1 MSSRCSA
8 ITPVLIL
15 EAQTPKPLPALTG
28 MGKLDRGR
36 VATEEILNGL
46 EGIALSVSRKRAQQM
61 EGDSHQAAQDIAQE
75 MRLSF
80 WRALHT
86 WDVNAPNTAEFTSY
100 AFQRAK
106 LDGRQAAAREIAP
119 AAPRSAAG
127 AFMGAL
133 SRCAGD
139 FEAAK
144 QELISHPETK
154 RRFTP
159 ERAEYVAA
167 AFLRPTPIATVS
179 ESALEDSPAQDP
191 DHLVEYTA
199 LGTTP
204 RAARLHLAVNDG
216 RPVVVGATTEG
227 WCTDLQPSLAH
238 NPVAVS
244 RDAVRCKG
252 VRVTGTKRGKHATG
266 AIIDRDAEAETSTR
280 FAAAA
285 QAKAAELLA
294 GMSPTE
300 AAIARLAYG
309 FDGNPP
315 MLTDTGK
322 LDATAIAEALGKTP
336 GTVKAAWSRAVRKL
350 RAAA

>member
-1 MSSRCSA
+1 MSSPC
-8 ITPVLIL
+8 ITPALIAQ
-15 EAQTPKPLPALTG
+15 AQTPKPLPALTG

-80 WRALHT
+80 WRALND
-86 WDVNAPNTAEFTSY
+86 WDVDGPNTAEFTSY

-106 LDGRQAAAREIAP
+106 LDGRSAAAREIAP

-133 SRCAGD
+133 SRSGGD

-144 QELISHPETK
+144 EELINHPDAK

-159 ERAEYVAA
+159 ERADHVAA
-167 AFLRPTPIATVS
+167 AFVRPAPIATVAD
-179 ESALEDSPAQDP
+179 SALEASSAQDP
-191 DHLVEYTA
+191 DNLVEYTA
-199 LGTTP
+199 LGTAP
-204 RAARLHLAVNDG
+204 RPQRSHMAVIGG
-216 RPVVVGATTEG
+216 RPVIAWETTAG

-238 NPVAVS
+238 NPIAIS

-252 VRVTGTKRGKHATG
+252 VKVTGTKRGKHATG
-266 AIIDRDAEAETSTR
+266 AIIDRDAEAETSAR

-285 QAKAAELLA
+285 QVKAAELLER
-294 GMSPTE
+294 MSPTE
-300 AAIARLAYG
+300 QAIARCAFG
-309 FDGNPP
+309 FDGEPP
-315 MLTDTGK
+315 MLTEDGR
-322 LDATAIAEALGKTP
+322 LDATAIAEVLGKTP
-336 GTVKAAWSRAVRKL
+336 GTVKATWSRALKKM

>member
-1 MSSRCSA
+1 MSSPC
-8 ITPVLIL
+8 ITPALIRQ
-15 EAQTPKPLPALTG
+15 AQTPKPLPALTG
-28 MGKLDRGR
+28 MGKLDLGR

-46 EGIALSVSRKRAQQM
+46 EGIARSVSRKRAQQM

-80 WRALHT
+80 WRALQD
-86 WDVNAPNTAEFTSY
+86 WDVDGPNTAEFTSY

-106 LDGRQAAAREIAP
+106 LDGRAAATREIAP

-133 SRCAGD
+133 SRCGGD

-144 QELISHPETK
+144 DELVNHPDAK

-159 ERAEYVAA
+159 AHAEFVAA
-167 AFLRPTPIATVS
+167 AFVRPTPIATVS
-179 ESALEDSPAQDP
+179 EGSLEASPAQDP
-191 DHLVEYTA
+191 DHLVEYTS
-199 LGTTP
+199 LGTAP
-204 RAARLHLAVNDG
+204 RTARLHLAVTNG
-216 RPVVVGATTEG
+216 RPVVAGATTVG

-238 NPVAVS
+238 NPLAVS

-252 VRVTGTKRGKHATG
+252 VKVTGTKRGKHATG
-266 AIIDRDAEAETSTR
+266 AIVDHAAEAETSAR

-285 QAKAAELLA
+285 QVKAIELLA
-294 GMSPTE
+294 RMSPTE
-300 AAIARLAYG
+300 VAIAHLAYG

-315 MLTDTGK
+315 MLTDAGK

-336 GTVKAAWSRAVRKL
+336 GTVKATWSRAMRKL

>member
-1 MSSRCSA
+1 MSSPC
-8 ITPVLIL
+8 ITPALIRQ
-15 EAQTPKPLPALTG
+15 AQTPKPLPALTG
-28 MGKLDRGR
+28 VGKLDRGR

-46 EGIALSVSRKRAQQM
+46 EGIARSISRKRAQQM

-80 WRALHT
+80 WRALQD
-86 WDVNAPNTAEFTSY
+86 WDVDGPNTAEFTSY

-106 LDGRQAAAREIAP
+106 LDGRAAATREIAP

-133 SRCAGD
+133 SRSGGD
-139 FEAAK
+139 VEAAK
-144 QELISHPETK
+144 DELVNHPDAK

-159 ERAEYVAA
+159 EHADFVAA
-167 AFLRPTPIATVS
+167 AFVRPAPIAAVS
-179 ESALEDSPAQDP
+179 EGSLEASPTQDP
-191 DHLVEYTA
+191 DHLVEYSA

-204 RAARLHLAVNDG
+204 RTARLHLAVTGG
-216 RPVVVGATTEG
+216 RPVVGAATTAG

-238 NPVAVS
+238 NPLAVS

-252 VRVTGTKRGKHATG
+252 VKVTGAKRGKHATG
-266 AIIDRDAEAETSTR
+266 AIVDHTAEAETSAR

-285 QAKAAELLA
+285 QVKAVELLA
-294 GMSPTE
+294 RMSPTE
-300 AAIARLAYG
+300 VAIAHLAYG

-315 MLTDTGK
+315 MLTDAGK
-322 LDATAIAEALGKTP
+322 LDAAAIAEALGKTP
-336 GTVKAAWSRAVRKL
+336 GTVKATWSRAMRKL